1 MSDAAATRPVF
12 RGNRF
17 AIAVVVALLLSGSMP
32 AGVIAD
38 SGTPGATIA
47 AAVPNPAT
55 DGDAGEYVVV
65 RVPAESTA
73 NWTLGDGERVV
84 SLPPDRPATR
94 VAVTDDPNATRRLVE
109 TPVVSVPH
117 LSLSN
122 AGERLRLR
130 RDGAVVARLDYEDAP
145 ESERLVRTDAGIAWR
160 PVGYRPRDV
169 HRYGPATVTGFVLPD
184 APSVPVETLRNAR
197 RRILLAGYTFTSERV
212 ADALIAAERRG
223 VAVRVLVDAEPVGGR
238 TVRGARALD
247 RLAAA
252 GVDVRVLGGPRARF
266 DYHHPKYAVVDDRA
280 LVLTENWK
288 PAGVGGASSRGWGV
302 VVDARPVAA
311 DLAGLFRADAGEDDA
326 MPWRR
331 YRRGR
336 TFEAGTPAEGTY
348 PSRFEPTTETAS
360 EVRVLTAPGN
370 AESALVGVVDGADE
384 RVDVIQPSIGRR
396 DGPLLRATV
405 RAAERGVEVRVLVSG
420 AWYVAEENAALVE
433 WLNGVAKRR
442 DLPLTAR
449 VAEPAGR
456 YEKIHAKGV
465 VADGVVVV
473 GSLNWNENAVSE
485 NREVAVAVR
494 SEALAAYFRESF
506 AADWR
511 GGRGV
516 DRATWV
522 VVAGALAALVLAIVV
537 ARKTVR
543 FGG

>member
-1 MSDAAATRPVF
+1 MF
-12 RGNRF
+12 RGNRY
-17 AIAVVVALLLSGSMP
+17 AAAVVATVLLSVAMP
-32 AGVIAD
+32 AGVTAAD
-38 SGTPGATIA
+38 GDAGAEATIV
-47 AAVPNPAT
+47 AAVPNPTT

-65 RVPAESTA
+65 RVPAGSTA

-84 SLPPDRPATR
+84 SLPADRPASHI
-94 VAVTDDPNATRRLVE
+94 AVTDDPNATRRL
-109 TPVVSVPH
+109 TDAPVVSVSH

-145 ESERLVRTDAGIAWR
+145 ESERLVRTDGGTAWR

-184 APSVPVETLRNAR
+184 APSVPVETLRGAR
-197 RRILLAGYTFTSERV
+197 RRIFLAGYTFTSERV

-223 VAVRVLVDAEPVGGR
+223 VAVRVLVDADPVGGR
-238 TVRGARALD
+238 TARGARALD

-280 LVLTENWK
+280 VVLTENWK
-288 PAGVGGASSRGWGV
+288 PAGVGGKSSRGWGV

-311 DLAGLFRADAGEDDA
+311 DLAALFRVDAGGGDA

-336 TFEAGTPAEGTY
+336 TFDSGAPAEGSY
-348 PSRFEPTTETAS
+348 PSRFEPTTETAA

-370 AESALVGVVDGADE
+370 AESALAGVVDGADE

-396 DGPLLRATV
+396 DGPLLRATI

-433 WLNGVAKRR
+433 WLNGVATRR

-473 GSLNWNENAVSE
+473 GSLNWNDNAVSE
-485 NREVAVAVR
+485 NREVVLAIR
-494 SEALAAYFRESF
+494 SEALATYFREVF
-506 AADWR
+506 AADWQ

-522 VVAGALAALVLAIVV
+522 VVGGALAALVLALVV

>member
-1 MSDAAATRPVF
+1 MF
-12 RGNRF
+12 RGNRY
-17 AIAVVVALLLSGSMP
+17 AAAVVATVLLSVAMP
-32 AGVIAD
+32 AGVTAAD
-38 SGTPGATIA
+38 GDAGAEATIV
-47 AAVPNPAT
+47 AAVPNPTT

-65 RVPAESTA
+65 RVPAGSTA

-84 SLPPDRPATR
+84 SLPADRPASHI
-94 VAVTDDPNATRRLVE
+94 AVTDDPNATRRL
-109 TPVVSVPH
+109 TDAPVVSVSH

-145 ESERLVRTDAGIAWR
+145 ESERIVRTDGGTAWR

-184 APSVPVETLRNAR
+184 APSVPVETLRGAR
-197 RRILLAGYTFTSERV
+197 RRIFLAGYTFTSERV

-223 VAVRVLVDAEPVGGR
+223 VAVRVLVDADPVGGR
-238 TVRGARALD
+238 TARGARALD

-280 LVLTENWK
+280 VVLTENWK
-288 PAGVGGASSRGWGV
+288 PAGVGGKSSRGWGV

-311 DLAGLFRADAGEDDA
+311 DLAALFRVDAGGGDA

-336 TFEAGTPAEGTY
+336 TFDSGAPAEGSY
-348 PSRFEPTTETAS
+348 PSRFEPTTETAA

-370 AESALVGVVDGADE
+370 AESALAGVVDGADE

-396 DGPLLRATV
+396 DGPLLRATI

-433 WLNGVAKRR
+433 WLNGVATRR

-473 GSLNWNENAVSE
+473 GSLNWNDNAVSE
-485 NREVAVAVR
+485 NREVVLAIR
-494 SEALAAYFRESF
+494 SEALATYFREVF
-506 AADWR
+506 AADWQ

-522 VVAGALAALVLAIVV
+522 VVGGALAALVLALVV